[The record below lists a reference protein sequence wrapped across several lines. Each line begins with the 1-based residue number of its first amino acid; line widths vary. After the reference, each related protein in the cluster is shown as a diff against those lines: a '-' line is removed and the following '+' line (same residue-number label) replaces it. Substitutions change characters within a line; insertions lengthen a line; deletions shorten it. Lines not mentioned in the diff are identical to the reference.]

1 MMMADPYTI
10 VLGNNDIL
18 NCDAA
23 LVIEGEEV
31 FRVREDEGR
40 VLVDC
45 DVFDPDDRRIAKIV
59 RNAVVY
65 AAPGFRAHVKPGEP
79 TEVIHEATGKV
90 LARIEVQGPRIIKI
104 TGVFCVHGFRVFLD
118 EAGLHTND
126 PWEISNTGIAGFG
139 TAISLRRGQLGIGFA
154 GRPGDRP

>member
-1 MMMADPYTI
+1 MSPTPVMTAPYTI
-10 VLGNNDIL
+10 VLGNNDIV

-40 VLVDC
+40 LLVDC
-45 DVFDPDDRRIAKIV
+45 DVWDPEDRRVAKIV
-59 RNAVVY
+59 RNTVIY
-65 AAPGFRAHVKPGEP
+65 AASGFRAHVKPGEP
-79 TEVIHEATGKV
+79 TEVIHEATGRV
-90 LARIEVQGPRIIKI
+90 ITRIEVKGPRTIKI

-126 PWEISNTGIAGFG
+126 PWEISNTGISGFG
-139 TAISLRRGQLGIGFA
+139 TAISLRRGQMGIAFA
-154 GRPGDRP
+154 ERP